1 MRAHMEQLTQ
11 SDYVVPL
18 GGESTHLGVGLP
30 TTTAGSQLDE
40 RTRLRE
46 KTSTL
51 FGKRH
56 NMNPQKLKR
65 LLEDF
70 QRLLSLEADVGARLE
85 HENII
90 LRENLSGEFT
100 DRTCLNKASRYY

>member
-51 FGKRH
+51 FGKRY
-56 NMNPQKLKR
+56 NMNVPAKV
-65 LLEDF
+65 E
-70 QRLLSLEADVGARLE
+70 EIA
-85 HENII
+85 
-90 LRENLSGEFT
+90 
-100 DRTCLNKASRYY
+100 